1 MGLQNVGTGRHENTL
16 NLAGD
21 MLLFTSNN
29 VTLLVSLQ
37 QVFKMTTCTLDSSQY
52 HSSVPTEMSGAL

>member
-1 MGLQNVGTGRHENTL
+1 
-16 NLAGD
+16 

-37 QVFKMTTCTLDSSQY
+37 QVFKTTTFTLDTQSAPFQCAYRNGNSTSEGV
-52 HSSVPTEMSGAL
+52 HG